1 MRKRL
6 IGLLILGLLI
16 VGVPATAS
24 AATPGD
30 FEGDWT
36 ATDGLDGSS
45 EEMTITQLG
54 SSGRLRVV
62 LHDDGGSFCLA
73 DPLVPLV
80 ARGVGSV
87 SGDDL
92 TVNLKVKCANGVKG
106 RATVTFHFDGTHLQ
120 DGNAASPGWERIP

>member
-36 ATDGLDGSS
+36 ATDGLDVSS
-45 EEMTITQLG
+45 AYFGPNFPGGVFVAQDGRNITPDENQN
-54 SSGRLRVV
+54 
-62 LHDDGGSFCLA
+62 FK
-73 DPLVPLV
+73 LVPW
-80 ARGVGSV
+80 
-87 SGDDL
+87 
-92 TVNLKVKCANGVKG
+92 
-106 RATVTFHFDGTHLQ
+106 Q
-120 DGNAASPGWERIP
+120 RISDAMGLE